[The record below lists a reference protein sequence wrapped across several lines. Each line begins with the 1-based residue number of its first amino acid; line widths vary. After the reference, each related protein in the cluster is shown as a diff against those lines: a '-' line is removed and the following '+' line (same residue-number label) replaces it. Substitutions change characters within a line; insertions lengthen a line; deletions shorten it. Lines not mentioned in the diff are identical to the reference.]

1 MEYALSSQQVQCPD
15 YKPQA
20 ENQQS
25 SIQSPLQVLENVSS
39 TKYLGVTL
47 QHNAKFDQHID
58 AVVAKTNRTL
68 GFLRHNFRIGES
80 NIKAQAYKSLVCP
93 ILEYSCTVSDPA
105 AQKDIDRLEAVQR
118 RAARFALTRHQR
130 TASVKLMMR
139 GLALPGTPPKDS
151 TPRHAVYNQQ
161 RPRSSQVPTPEA
173 AAPKSPAYLH
183 FREDTLPY

>member
-25 SIQSPLQVLENVSS
+25 SIQFPLQVLENVSS

-105 AQKDIDRLEAVQR
+105 AQKDIDRLETVQR
-118 RAARFALTRHQR
+118 RAARFALNRHQR
-130 TASVKLMMR
+130 TASVKLM
-139 GLALPGTPPKDS
+139 L
-151 TPRHAVYNQQ
+151 
-161 RPRSSQVPTPEA
+161 
-173 AAPKSPAYLH
+173 
-183 FREDTLPY
+183 